1 MDRDP
6 SSNEYLDL
14 LDRLLDENTLEEALS
29 ALEGMC
35 RVGTADGRAVTYLI
49 PVARSPDPGTRR
61 KASWLMGK
69 LAQNKCSTFW
79 PVEELN
85 NLLHDE
91 EAEVRE
97 NAAWAIG
104 ELTSMRTGGIGSIEH
119 LNHLLDDATPSVRG
133 MAAWALGRLAE
144 RMSLGFQ
151 SSLEPLKALSS
162 DRYEGVRRS
171 AAYALV
177 HLKNIGVED

>member
-1 MDRDP
+1 MKPDP

-14 LDRLLDENTLEEALS
+14 LDRLLEEGTREESLTTLEA
-29 ALEGMC
+29 MC
-35 RVGTADGRAVTYLI
+35 REGTADGRAVTYLI
-49 PVARSPDPGTRR
+49 PVARAPDPATRR

-85 NLLHDE
+85 NLLHDDDP
-91 EAEVRE
+91 EVRE

-104 ELTSMRTGGIGSIEH
+104 ELTGMRTGGIGSIEH
-119 LNHLLDDATPSVRG
+119 LNQLLVDRTPNVRG

-151 SSLEPLKALSS
+151 SSLGPLTALTA
-162 DRYEGVRRS
+162 DRFESVRQC
-171 AAYALV
+171 AAYALE
-177 HLKNIGVED
+177 HLKNIGVEG